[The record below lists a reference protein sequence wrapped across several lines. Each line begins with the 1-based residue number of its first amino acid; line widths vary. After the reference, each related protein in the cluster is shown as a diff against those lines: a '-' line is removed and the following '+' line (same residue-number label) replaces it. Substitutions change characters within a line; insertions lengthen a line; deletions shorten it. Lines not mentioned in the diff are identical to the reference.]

1 MDTLDTLQDT
11 IMETKGRVATLE
23 KHIEEVLN
31 ELKTAPDTSILYYN
45 MVLSEHKNNLAEEK
59 KKITT
64 INRQMDAIRSEK
76 ELQSMETL

>member
-23 KHIEEVLN
+23 KHIEEALN

-45 MVLSEHKNNLAEEK
+45 MVLSEHKNDLAEEK

>member
-45 MVLSEHKNNLAEEK
+45 MVLSEHKNDLAEEK